1 MTDDSEI
8 LEAFLEESAENLDS
22 LDIDLVELEQ
32 RPNSPDVIARIF
44 RAVHTLKGTAGF
56 LDFDRL
62 QSLSHAAED
71 LLAELRSGNLVAD
84 THAVTSLL
92 EALDVF
98 RTLLSGVH
106 ADGVEP
112 AGSDHELIGRLRAHL
127 GEIADATNQEEPVGQ
142 LTPTL
147 ASESDESDDP
157 SPRPSAWESTIRVDV
172 AILDKLSDLVG
183 EITLARDGLAEALS
197 ASGLGGTPAF
207 NHLGHLTRELGDTVG
222 SARMQPIGTVI
233 SAVPRIARSVA
244 AERGKTVR
252 VEVTGEGIGV
262 DRSII
267 QALRDPL
274 THLIRNAVDHGV
286 ESPQERTRQDKDPW
300 ALLKVEASLE
310 AGRVRIDVSDDG
322 AGIDTVALLER
333 AEANGLVTAEQGA
346 ALSEAERINLIFHA
360 GLSTAATVTST
371 SGRGVGM
378 DAVRSQL
385 EEIGASIQVESTP
398 GEGTRARLEVPL
410 TLAVIPAL
418 TVACGGS
425 RYVVAQVDI
434 DKVLRLGRDD
444 RAEIEDV
451 AGARMLR
458 WDARLLP
465 LLDLSGILGAPPTAS
480 EAITWIVVVVAS
492 GRSFGLVVDAV
503 GDAVEAV
510 VKALPSPLEST
521 DLFSGATI
529 LSDGVPAL
537 VLDAA
542 RLAQSRGIHAL
553 ADDAAAFDA
562 TEVTTSP
569 ADLGLAV
576 LLATGLDGR
585 PIAVNMDD
593 VHRLESVRV
602 AGVQASGGLEM
613 VRYEDSLLPLVR
625 SASGKL
631 PDPLPVVVADTSF
644 GRIGLVVSSL
654 DDTTSTLLAPSGP
667 EERRGVR
674 ARLVAGTAIVE
685 LLDLDALAF
694 DAGVRIGS

>member
-1 MTDDSEI
+1 MTDDGEI
-8 LEAFLEESAENLDS
+8 LEAFLQESAENLDS

-84 THAVTSLL
+84 THTVTLLL

-112 AGSDHELIGRLRAHL
+112 AGSDRELIARLRAQL
-127 GEIADATNQEEPVGQ
+127 GEMTDATDQEEPAGEV
-142 LTPTL
+142 TPEL
-147 ASESDESDDP
+147 ASASDESDEP

-183 EITLARDGLAEALS
+183 EITLARDGLAEAL
-197 ASGLGGTPAF
+197 ATSGLGGTPAF

-233 SAVPRIARSVA
+233 STVPRIARSVA
-244 AERGKTVR
+244 AELGKTVR
-252 VEVTGEGIGV
+252 VEVTGEAIGV

-274 THLIRNAVDHGV
+274 THLVRNAVDHGI
-286 ESPQERTRQDKDPW
+286 ESPQERTRQDKAPW
-300 ALLKVEASLE
+300 ALLKVDASLE

-333 AEANGLVTAEQGA
+333 AVANGLVTAEQGA
-346 ALSEAERINLIFHA
+346 ALTEVERINLIFHA
-360 GLSTAATVTST
+360 GLSTAATVTAT

-385 EEIGASIQVESTP
+385 EGIGASIQIESTP
-398 GEGTRARLEVPL
+398 GEGTRVRLEVPL

-418 TVACGGS
+418 TVVCGGS
-425 RYVVAQVDI
+425 RYVVPQVDI
-434 DKVLRLGRDD
+434 HKVLRLGRDD

-480 EAITWIVVVVAS
+480 EVVTWIVVVAAS
-492 GRSFGLVVDAV
+492 GRSFGLIVDAV

-510 VKALPSPLEST
+510 VKALPSPLEYT

-537 VLDAA
+537 VLDLA
-542 RLAQSRGIHAL
+542 RLAQSRGIQADTNDL
-553 ADDAAAFDA
+553 ATFDA
-562 TEVTTSP
+562 TAATTSP
-569 ADLGLAV
+569 DDLELAV

-593 VHRLESVRV
+593 VRRLESV
-602 AGVQASGGLEM
+602 AAADIQASGGLEM
-613 VRYEDSLLPLVR
+613 IRYDDSLLPLVR
-625 SASGKL
+625 SASGTL
-631 PDPLPVVVADTSF
+631 PDPLPVIVADTSF

-654 DDTTSTLLAPSGP
+654 DDTTSTPLAPSGP